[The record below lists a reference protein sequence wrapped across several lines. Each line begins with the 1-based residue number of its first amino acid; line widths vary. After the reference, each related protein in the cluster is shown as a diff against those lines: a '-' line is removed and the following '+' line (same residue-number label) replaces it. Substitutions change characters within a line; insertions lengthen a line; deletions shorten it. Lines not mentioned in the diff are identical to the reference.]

1 MARYTGAACKL
12 CRREGVKLFLK
23 GERCFKDKCAFER
36 RNYAPGQH
44 GQGRRAKISEYST
57 QLREKQKL
65 KRIFG
70 VLERQFK
77 TTFKKAEMAKG
88 ITGENLLQL
97 LMRRLDNAIYE
108 MGFALSR
115 REARQ
120 FIRHGHILV
129 NGKRVDIPS
138 YLLKSG
144 DVVEIAEK
152 SREMTGIK
160 AAVAG
165 QEGKS
170 IPKWLEVDRANFKG
184 TVVNLPAKDDFTLPV
199 QEQLVVELY
208 SR

>member
-1 MARYTGAACKL
+1 
-12 CRREGVKLFLK
+12 
-23 GERCFKDKCAFER
+23 
-36 RNYAPGQH
+36 
-44 GQGRRAKISEYST
+44 
-57 QLREKQKL
+57 
-65 KRIFG
+65 
-70 VLERQFK
+70 
-77 TTFKKAEMAKG
+77 
-88 ITGENLLQL
+88 
-97 LMRRLDNAIYE
+97 MRRLDNAIYE

-129 NGKRVDIPS
+129 NGKSVDIPS

-184 TVVNLPAKDDFTLPV
+184 TVVSLPAKDDFMLPV